1 MEANGETYAPESPD
15 MALSSACK
23 GESEAGPVGDSEV
36 KLEPQPSSGPTRV
49 ASIAGMTPE
58 NFREVAL
65 TVLTKEMK
73 AWQGPA
79 QYLRATFK
87 TAEAREKFRQDLND
101 SFESRPDLEYHR
113 GPVLPDNTSTRFK
126 LRLSD
131 LGFLPETSTKSAPLL
146 TTCLLLLDEFL
157 TNSVLTEEDPLQL
170 VQGPESC
177 STSPFWTHFVK
188 GSARAATVL
197 FLASQAMERKW
208 NLGILCPSLQASL
221 CALTARR
228 AIMTTDAQSVALE
241 NGIG

>member
-1 MEANGETYAPESPD
+1 M
-15 MALSSACK
+15 
-23 GESEAGPVGDSEV
+23 

-65 TVLTKEMK
+65 TVLTEEMK

-79 QYLRATFK
+79 QYLRAPFK

-146 TTCLLLLDEFL
+146 TTCLLLQTPRQFL

-177 STSPFWTHFVK
+177 SASPFWTHFVK

-197 FLASQAMERKW
+197 FLASQAR
-208 NLGILCPSLQASL
+208 LGTWCRDQHARSRPSNCRLEPAAASL
-221 CALTARR
+221 PRSRVRLTEVPR
-228 AIMTTDAQSVALE
+228 SVQH
-241 NGIG
+241 